1 MKLRLLTSTP
11 EIETVIATSMLTTTS
26 GALPSKLYERLRS
39 NPEKVK
45 EIVARVEAQHGS
57 ILEHNRFVWE
67 LEASPEE
74 VNEIFL
80 DTGFLTF
87 TKLSDKLW
95 LLSGNLRTIV
105 EYTQLKNNE
114 LTQELVNSIS
124 EAVPILHHF
133 MGV

>member
-1 MKLRLLTSTP
+1 LKLRLLTSTP

>member
-124 EAVPILHHF
+124 EAVSILHHF